1 MLECGWQRGGIDVP
15 LRSSWWKPPAPVL
28 FTQTDVESLS
38 AMCPEAWM
46 DSDVQEIMFRLR
58 PLPCTC
64 GFTRCSA
71 ERVPELG
78 QGGQTCTE
86 TQLIK
91 PRLNRPRYYSSMFS
105 LLTGYHN
112 SRRGAAGPAVD
123 PWNGTLPGWKV
134 CGEPAVLAAITP
146 AWGWGPSTAEQ
157 KVPRRQ
163 LPVENPQLCC
173 SESFTA
179 GPVFAVTW
187 LTGVRRLMKSS
198 WVKGHLR
205 WV

>member
-1 MLECGWQRGGIDVP
+1 M
-15 LRSSWWKPPAPVL
+15 L

-58 PLPCTC
+58 PLPCTF

-78 QGGQTCTE
+78 QSGRTCTE

-91 PRLNRPRYYSSMFS
+91 PRFNHPRYYSSMFS

-112 SRRGAAGPAVD
+112 CRPRCGRPGPVKWNASWLEGVRRTRSFSSHHASVR
-123 PWNGTLPGWKV
+123 L
-134 CGEPAVLAAITP
+134 TP
-146 AWGWGPSTAEQ
+146 VNRAEQ

-179 GPVFAVTW
+179 GPVFAVT
-187 LTGVRRLMKSS
+187 
-198 WVKGHLR
+198 
-205 WV
+205 